1 MWILHLLPE
10 SLILFFTYCMIGAG
24 AIGLLVSW
32 FITFV
37 PFINIYRKWIQIASI
52 LLLVGGI
59 YWYGGYTVEKI
70 WRDEVAKLEEKVREA
85 EAKSEKTNTVIKTVY
100 KDRVKVVKQDVVV
113 VKEKIRE
120 VEKLI
125 DKECTVSPEAINILN
140 SAAKPRSGTVEVGPL
155 KEDNKK

>member
-1 MWILHLLPE
+1 MWLLHLLPE

-24 AIGLLVSW
+24 VIGLLISW

-37 PFINIYRKWIQIASI
+37 PFINIYRKWIQIDSI

-100 KDRVKVVKQDVVV
+100 KNRVKVVKQDVVV
-113 VKEKIRE
+113 VKEKIKE
-120 VEKLI
+120 VEKRI

-140 SAAKPRSGTVEVGPL
+140 EAARPKKGIVEVGPL
-155 KEDNKK
+155 TPESKK

>member
-1 MWILHLLPE
+1 MWLLHLLPE

-24 AIGLLVSW
+24 AIGLLISW

-52 LLLVGGI
+52 LLLVSGV

-85 EAKSEKTNTVIKTVY
+85 EAKSAVVNTEIEIVY
-100 KDRVKVVKQDVVV
+100 RDRVKVVKQDVVV
-113 VKEKIRE
+113 IQEKIRE
-120 VEKLI
+120 VEKVI
-125 DKECTVSPEAINILN
+125 DKGCVVAPEAISILN
-140 SAAKPRSGTVEVGPL
+140 EAAKPKKGTVEVGPL
-155 KEDNKK
+155 KKDDKQ